1 MADDQARA
9 EINRLYWGSDASVGE
24 IADRLGVSRRALYDS
39 IDPTPAGEPCPDCGS
54 ELGFRNRTA
63 AERREASCAE
73 CGREERLGGSRTS
86 PGAEDLED
94 PQVEQ
99 MARGARLSPMPARNV
114 PPTAGAVVVGG
125 ALLAG
130 LAAGALIA
138 YTVRRG

>member
-24 IADRLGVSRRALYDS
+24 IADQLGVSRRALYDS
-39 IDPTPAGEPCPDCGS
+39 IDPTTAGEPCPDCGS

-63 AERREASCAE
+63 AERRDASCAE
-73 CGREERLGGSRTS
+73 CGREERLSRS
-86 PGAEDLED
+86 AASAGAESLED

-114 PPTAGAVVVGG
+114 PPTPSGVALGG

-130 LAAGALIA
+130 LAAGAVIA
-138 YTVRRG
+138 YAARRG